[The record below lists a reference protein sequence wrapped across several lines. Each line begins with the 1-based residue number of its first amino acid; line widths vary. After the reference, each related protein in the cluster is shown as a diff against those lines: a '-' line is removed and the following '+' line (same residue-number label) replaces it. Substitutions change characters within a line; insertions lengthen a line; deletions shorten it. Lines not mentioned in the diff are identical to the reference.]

1 MILVRDEKVVIDER
15 GGKKR
20 GGDKGG
26 KKEKKSGHEWKR
38 GIIKYN
44 IHNEDTESGRKRG
57 VDGARAEEAYR

>member
-15 GGKKR
+15 GGKKEGER
-20 GGDKGG
+20 EG

>member
-20 GGDKGG
+20 AGERG
-26 KKEKKSGHEWKR
+26 KKREKSGHEWKR

-57 VDGARAEEAYR
+57 VDDARAEEAYR